1 MAKKVKQKTYE
12 RFYMTC
18 ACGTQT
24 RSLLTRMRHLIMD
37 CKYRNTPIKDI
48 PDYGKKAIHN

>member
-18 ACGTQT
+18 TCGAQT